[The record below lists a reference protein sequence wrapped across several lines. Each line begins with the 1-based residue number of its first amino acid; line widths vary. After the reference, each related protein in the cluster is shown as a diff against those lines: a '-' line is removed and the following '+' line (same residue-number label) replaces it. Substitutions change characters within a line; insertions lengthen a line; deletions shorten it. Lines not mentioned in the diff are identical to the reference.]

1 MKKLLINLILFII
14 IFIIGFII
22 VISTVGIETS
32 KFNNLI
38 SDKVSQ
44 TKKIKLE
51 LDTIKFKINPQE
63 LSLFLETQNP
73 KIKYRDISIPVKNI
87 KVYIDFFS
95 LLKSNP
101 KIKKTSLSLKELD
114 ITRLNKLSIMMKPSN
129 FKSLLNNK
137 IKEGKLFS
145 EIDIFLTEEGLM
157 KNFIV
162 RVTVKDL
169 KAELLSGLSFTET
182 NLKFFADKNDILI
195 QNIFGN

>member
-1 MKKLLINLILFII
+1 
-14 IFIIGFII
+14 
-22 VISTVGIETS
+22 
-32 KFNNLI
+32 
-38 SDKVSQ
+38 
-44 TKKIKLE
+44 
-51 LDTIKFKINPQE
+51 
-63 LSLFLETQNP
+63 
-73 KIKYRDISIPVKNI
+73 
-87 KVYIDFFS
+87 

-162 RVTVKDL
+162 KGTVKDL

-195 QNIFGN
+195 QNIFGFDFSKEKKSI